1 MNSNDGLDVSW
12 KWEAK
17 SRQSASRLTTSRL
30 YLRESSPQATKG
42 EKLLWRSC
50 IGLVAGLLLIAAPAV
65 ADPGD
70 NNPNTLTRTLTCDN
84 GRTVDATFA
93 GDAGSNFN
101 VSIDESVFIYK
112 RIVIDRPPLGPGGDD
127 ETDDRGIHAFDPSSL
142 VTCTYTT
149 PSGNFVTVIGFFTP
163 RA

>member
-1 MNSNDGLDVSW
+1 M
-12 KWEAK
+12 
-17 SRQSASRLTTSRL
+17 
-30 YLRESSPQATKG
+30 
-42 EKLLWRSC
+42 LWRTC
-50 IGLVAGLLLIAAPAV
+50 IGLVAGGLLLIATPAV
-65 ADPGD
+65 ADPGS
-70 NNPNTLTRTLTCDN
+70 NNPNTVTRTLACDN
-84 GRTVDATFA
+84 GRTVVATFA

-127 ETDDRGIHAFDPSSL
+127 EIDDRGIQAFDPDSL